1 MSDPFIPRWFCTLD
15 GRSLYALEAPD
26 QLVEHQQIGSRHAVH
41 TLEATTYP
49 ERLRIAD
56 LVDGAAQGHVQE
68 LSAEEYER
76 RRVDMASTPRIG

>member
-1 MSDPFIPRWFCTLD
+1 MDLRH
-15 GRSLYALEAPD
+15 LEERRVDRIHLRYLGLPE
-26 QLVEHQQIGSRHAVH
+26 LVEHQQIGSRHAVH

-49 ERLRIAD
+49 DRLRIAD